1 MISFKVIYFGSKPG
15 LEIFMGHFWM
25 QQNTA
30 IFVYSGFMSA
40 PISANLGAYI
50 QTSQELGML
59 SSVTLNCH
67 NTMNV
72 MN

>member
-1 MISFKVIYFGSKPG
+1 
-15 LEIFMGHFWM
+15 MGHFWM

-59 SSVTLNCH
+59 SSVALNCH
-67 NTMNV
+67 NTIDV